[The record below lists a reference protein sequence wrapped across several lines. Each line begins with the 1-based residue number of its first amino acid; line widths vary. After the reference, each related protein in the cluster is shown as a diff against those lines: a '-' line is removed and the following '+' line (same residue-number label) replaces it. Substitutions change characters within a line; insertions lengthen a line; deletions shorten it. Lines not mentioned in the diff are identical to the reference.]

1 MQRIYKHADMKTELI
16 SSVKGG
22 KLQPTVTKQLLH
34 ILSGLEGKKVV
45 ITIEKL
51 TAKRSLQQNKYMHL
65 LFSIFTESL
74 NELGNNFTTKEVKEL
89 CKAKF
94 ALVDVANEQTG
105 EILGQRI
112 KATSEMNKEELGI
125 FIDKVIQW
133 ASEFNIK
140 LPLAGEQLLI
150 E

>member
-34 ILSGLEGKKVV
+34 ILNGLEGKKVV

-94 ALVDVANEQTG
+94 TLVDVANEQTG

>member
-22 KLQPTVTKQLLH
+22 ELQPTVTKQLLH
-34 ILSGLEGKKVV
+34 ILGGLEGKKVI

-94 ALVDVANEQTG
+94 TLVDVANEHTG
-105 EILGQRI
+105 EILGQRV
-112 KATSEMNKEELGI
+112 KGTSEMNKEELGI